1 MTVWHNFHAILAQRR
16 AAPGCFRLTG
26 TKGCCGGSSHGF
38 WEKFNY
44 ELFAA
49 VKLKQREKNLVLV
62 ALPLRSII
70 YLLLKTE
77 SFDNT
82 ILAF

>member
-1 MTVWHNFHAILAQRR
+1 MTVWHNFHAILARRR
-16 AAPGCFRLTG
+16 AAPGCFRFTG
-26 TKGCCGGSSHGF
+26 TKGCCGGSSLGF

-49 VKLKQREKNLVLV
+49 VKLKQREKNLALV
-62 ALPLRSII
+62 ASPLRSII
-70 YLLLKTE
+70 YYLKTE
-77 SFDNT
+77 SFDNA